1 MQIFAIFAVYGLAV
15 IVPANIAGG
24 LKSSA
29 NLKTKINSFNQ
40 LSMSN
45 IQHYDSKVRAQ
56 SVTYSYLAVH
66 SSCASIS

>member
-45 IQHYDSKVRAQ
+45 IQHYDSKVYRSIQ
-56 SVTYSYLAVH
+56 SCVL
-66 SSCASIS
+66 